1 LKFELFSYNE
11 KKNTKYH
18 NKNEFKLNYENE
30 SKNFKKNSSP
40 NYNTKNSLIAN
51 ANEPNLVESHL
62 QETAIVL
69 LLINHPRLL
78 DKFLTK
84 LNEINFINKEI
95 EIIFKNLV
103 ELISSNLT
111 RSDEIVE
118 KLNNKLG
125 KDIYNKLYST
135 GPIKIHPL
143 LNKIISIEEAENGLN
158 EILNKK
164 IARENIEQELIEAKE
179 TIHKNNDESFTW
191 RISQA
196 NKFFNEAI
204 SGKNYKKTDDQ
215 SELVDDLEAIN
226 NLIKDRIWIKKN
238 Y

>member
-1 LKFELFSYNE
+1 M
-11 KKNTKYH
+11 
-18 NKNEFKLNYENE
+18 
-30 SKNFKKNSSP
+30 
-40 NYNTKNSLIAN
+40 
-51 ANEPNLVESHL
+51 
-62 QETAIVL
+62 
-69 LLINHPRLL
+69 
-78 DKFLTK
+78 
-84 LNEINFINKEI
+84 
-95 EIIFKNLV
+95 
-103 ELISSNLT
+103 T
-111 RSDEIVE
+111 RSDEMVE
-118 KLNNKLG
+118 KLNNKFG

-143 LNKIISIEEAENGLN
+143 LNKVISIEEAESGLN

-164 IARENIEQELIEAKE
+164 IAREYIDQELTEAKE
-179 TIHKNNDESFTW
+179 TIHKNDDESFTW

>member
-1 LKFELFSYNE
+1 M
-11 KKNTKYH
+11 
-18 NKNEFKLNYENE
+18 
-30 SKNFKKNSSP
+30 
-40 NYNTKNSLIAN
+40 
-51 ANEPNLVESHL
+51 
-62 QETAIVL
+62 
-69 LLINHPRLL
+69 
-78 DKFLTK
+78 
-84 LNEINFINKEI
+84 
-95 EIIFKNLV
+95 V
-103 ELISSNLT
+103 ELISSNFN

-143 LNKIISIEEAENGLN
+143 LNKIISIEEAESGLN

-164 IARENIEQELIEAKE
+164 IAREYIEQELIEAKE

-196 NKFFNEAI
+196 NKYLNEAL
-204 SGKNYKKTDDQ
+204 SGKNYKKPDDNN
-215 SELVDDLEAIN
+215 ELVDDLKAIN